1 MTGDPHLGLLF
12 GAIFNDINI
21 KEHYESIDNK
31 SHKEIQ
37 T

>member
-12 GAIFNDINI
+12 GTVFNDINI
-21 KEHYESIDNK
+21 KEHNESIDNK
-31 SHKEIQ
+31 SHNKIQ